1 MTRANAK
8 WIRLM
13 AVIGCTTMW
22 MASCKHAPDAQMK
35 ASYATMKSFY
45 GKQRADNPLFG
56 HDPRSPGYR
65 HLSASIGNDRKALC
79 NRRRGRTE
87 RTITFVIDQVPYKAA
102 LKTAQANVEVAK
114 AALATAELNY
124 NSTKELFAKK
134 SRFRFQPENKRK
146 QLSDGQSTTGAGGS
160 TRSERPQQPVL
171 YGSQKSVRRSCRYVA
186 LPCRSIGQRQYSPT
200 VDNCFRQFEHVCL
213 LLHDRK
219 SITGYEPPVQKHGRS
234 VEKHAGSVVET
245 E

>member
-35 ASYATMKSFY
+35 ASYATMKVSTANKELTTPY
-45 GKQRADNPLFG
+45 
-56 HDPRSPGYR
+56 
-65 HLSASIGNDRKALC
+65 SATI
-79 NRRRGRTE
+79 RGRQDIDIYPQVSGTIERLCVTE
-87 RTITFVIDQVPYKAA
+87 GEVVRKGQLLFVIDQVPYKAA

-134 SRFRFQPENKRK
+134 SSAFNLKTSENK
-146 QLSDGQSTTGAGGS
+146 LSDGQSTTGAGGS

-186 LPCRSIGQRQYSPT
+186 LPRRSIGQRQYSPT